1 MEKTEKKSFWS
12 RLLGRAEKQRNEG
25 KILYSNTKQTSIKI
39 KLALLELLNDKDL
52 SQISIT
58 NLVKVA
64 GIYRATFYLHYKSLN
79 DVILDIEK
87 DVYECYT
94 SLKAQME
101 QVDLYNNM
109 HVLVEKIG
117 EYINIDKKYLQ
128 VIINTNCFNR
138 ITLKLKELLYE
149 CIVTS
154 FIKFNHMMYD
164 AEFLLNISM
173 FTGGLVFAYRDW
185 INSLEMELEVLQNYV
200 KKIASQ
206 LFGVLKNN

>member
-12 RLLGRAEKQRNEG
+12 RLLGRGAKQTTTG
-25 KILYSNTKQTSIKI
+25 KALYSNTKQTSTKI
-39 KLALLELLNDKDL
+39 KLALLELLNDKEL
-52 SQISIT
+52 SQINIT

-87 DVYECYT
+87 DVYECYNT
-94 SLKAQME
+94 LKEQME
-101 QVDLYNNM
+101 EIDIYNNM
-109 HVLVEKIG
+109 SLLIEKIG

-149 CIVTS
+149 CVVNS
-154 FIKFNHMMYD
+154 FSKFGHMRDD

-185 INSLEMELEVLQNYV
+185 INSLDMEFAVLQNYIKQV
-200 KKIASQ
+200 ANR
-206 LFGVLKNN
+206 LFDSANN

>member
-12 RLLGRAEKQRNEG
+12 RLLGRAEKQSSEG
-25 KILYSNTKQTSIKI
+25 KMLYSNTKQTSTKI

-52 SQISIT
+52 SQINIT

-87 DVYECYT
+87 DVYECYK
-94 SLKAQME
+94 SLKSQME

-109 HVLVEKIG
+109 HVLIEKIG

-154 FIKFNHMMYD
+154 FIRFGHMRDD

-185 INSLEMELEVLQNYV
+185 INSLEMELDVLQNHV
-200 KKIASQ
+200 KKISSQ
-206 LFGVLKNN
+206 LFGNSKNN